1 MQMEQE
7 NCCFHF
13 NLYLEMK
20 LHPDTLTPNIHHT
33 SHMTT
38 EYSTGINLL
47 FLCRTF
53 SHASIMQPGEAPPMF
68 PEQKLPHWAAGSG
81 PWAKHCC
88 KEHAQPSSLLPR
100 PFLALGAAVA
110 GGALLYTQIL
120 CVLLQLPLS
129 QNIMYLHWCNSWLG
143 RNLGI

>member
-1 MQMEQE
+1 MEQE

-33 SHMTT
+33 SYMTT
-38 EYSTGINLL
+38 EYSRGINLL

-81 PWAKHCC
+81 PWAKPCC
-88 KEHAQPSSLLPR
+88 KAHAQPSSLLPMSFPCLGCCCSWR
-100 PFLALGAAVA
+100 CPLVHTDPSCFVAVTIIREHHVLA
-110 GGALLYTQIL
+110 
-120 CVLLQLPLS
+120 S
-129 QNIMYLHWCNSWLG
+129 M
-143 RNLGI
+143 